1 MKESKGVEFVGV
13 GDLLVC
19 VNGVTLVGEVSQG
32 SQSGHAHDDYVAKTI
47 KEASGNGRGPRV
59 VRFFKPSSDTPR
71 TASRMTVSIDDAFIL
86 MST

>member
-1 MKESKGVEFVGV
+1 MKECKGVAHVGV

-19 VNGVTLVGEVSQG
+19 VNGVSLVGEVSQG

-47 KEASGNGRGPRV
+47 KEASEKGTGPRV
-59 VRFFKPSSDTPR
+59 LRFFKPSSETPR
-71 TASRMTVSIDDAFIL
+71 TTARMTVNIDDAFIL